1 MARTIFISPVK
12 NLKEQLKMPNL
23 IQFESIEQI
32 PSTIKINQIK
42 YLVIY
47 TEDTT
52 SYKTLSK
59 IRMLKYLN
67 QELKVLYIMGKSS
80 PSLKTLFNLGIDLPL
95 REELGFEKLSE
106 ILIDFIASNDISS
119 PQSLIPKIK
128 VEDLEL
134 DPNTRI
140 VTRNLKSITLRKK
153 EFDLLEFL
161 MCNKGRVVSKA
172 QILEQVWDYHFDAES
187 KTVDVHISSLRS
199 KIDKGFKRK
208 YIKTVYGAGYT
219 LDASR

>member
-1 MARTIFISPVK
+1 
-12 NLKEQLKMPNL
+12 MPNL
-23 IQFESIEQI
+23 IQYESLDKLPQ
-32 PSTIKINQIK
+32 SIKLNQIK

-47 TEDTT
+47 DKNTT

-59 IRMLKYLN
+59 LRMLKYLN
-67 QELKVLYIMGKSS
+67 PHLKVLYILSANS

-95 REELGFEKLSE
+95 REEIGFEKLSE
-106 ILIDFIASNDISS
+106 ILIDFIASHDLNSA
-119 PQSLIPKIK
+119 QSLIPKIK
-128 VEDLEL
+128 IEDLEL
-134 DPNTRI
+134 DPNTRT
-140 VTRNLKSITLRKK
+140 VTRNLQKIILRKK

-161 MCNKGRVVSKA
+161 MCNKGRVVSKS

-199 KIDKGFKRK
+199 KIDKDFKPK
-208 YIKTVYGAGYT
+208 LIKTIYGSGYT

>member
-1 MARTIFISPVK
+1 
-12 NLKEQLKMPNL
+12 MPNL
-23 IQFESIEQI
+23 IQYESLDKL
-32 PSTIKINQIK
+32 PKSVKLNQIK

-47 TEDTT
+47 DKNTT

-59 IRMLKYLN
+59 LRMLKYLN
-67 QELKVLYIMGKSS
+67 PHLKVLYILSANS

-95 REELGFEKLSE
+95 REEIGFEKLSE
-106 ILIDFIASNDISS
+106 ILIDFIASHDLSS
-119 PQSLIPKIK
+119 PNSLIPKIK
-128 VEDLEL
+128 IEDLEL
-134 DPNTRI
+134 DPNTRT
-140 VTRNLKSITLRKK
+140 VTRNLQKIILRKK

-161 MCNKGRVVSKA
+161 MCNKGRVVSKS

-199 KIDKGFKRK
+199 KIDKDFKPK
-208 YIKTVYGAGYT
+208 LIKTIYGSGYT

>member
-1 MARTIFISPVK
+1 MSQTIFISPVK

-23 IQFESIEQI
+23 IQYESLDKL
-32 PSTIKINQIK
+32 PKSIKLNQIK

-47 TEDTT
+47 DRNTT

-59 IRMLKYLN
+59 LRMLKYLN
-67 QELKVLYIMGKSS
+67 PNLKVLYILSANS

-95 REELGFEKLSE
+95 REEIGFEKLSE
-106 ILIDFIASNDISS
+106 ILIDFIASHDLTS
-119 PQSLIPKIK
+119 PKSLIPKIK
-128 VEDLEL
+128 IEDLEL
-134 DPNTRI
+134 DPNTRL
-140 VTRNLKSITLRKK
+140 VTRNLQKITLRKK

-161 MCNKGRVVSKA
+161 MCNKGRVVSKS

-199 KIDKGFKRK
+199 KIDKNFNPKL
-208 YIKTVYGAGYT
+208 IKTVYGSGYT

>member
-1 MARTIFISPVK
+1 MSQTIFISPVK

-23 IQFESIEQI
+23 IQYESLDKLPQ
-32 PSTIKINQIK
+32 SIKLNQIK

-47 TEDTT
+47 DKNTT

-59 IRMLKYLN
+59 LRMLKYLN
-67 QELKVLYIMGKSS
+67 PHLKVLYILSANS

-95 REELGFEKLSE
+95 REEIGFEKLSE
-106 ILIDFIASNDISS
+106 ILIDFIASHDLNSA
-119 PQSLIPKIK
+119 QSLIPKIK
-128 VEDLEL
+128 IEDLEL
-134 DPNTRI
+134 DPNTRT
-140 VTRNLKSITLRKK
+140 VTRNLQKIILRKK

-161 MCNKGRVVSKA
+161 MCNKGRVVSKS

-199 KIDKGFKRK
+199 KIDKDFKPK
-208 YIKTVYGAGYT
+208 LIKTIYGSGYT

>member
-1 MARTIFISPVK
+1 
-12 NLKEQLKMPNL
+12 MPNL
-23 IQFESIEQI
+23 IQYSSLDCI
-32 PSTIKINQIK
+32 PKSLKFNQIK

-47 TEDTT
+47 DKDTT

-67 QELKVLYIMGKSS
+67 PSLKVLYILGSNG

-95 REELGFEKLSE
+95 REELGFTKLSE
-106 ILIDFIASNDISS
+106 ILIDFIASHDLSS
-119 PQSLIPKIK
+119 PQNLIPKIK

-134 DPNTRI
+134 DPNTRS
-140 VTRNLKSITLRKK
+140 VTRDLKSIRLRKK

-161 MCNKGRVVSKA
+161 MCNKGRVVSKS

-187 KTVDVHISSLRS
+187 KTVDVHISSLRA
-199 KIDKGFKRK
+199 KIDKGFKPK
-208 YIKTVYGAGYT
+208 LIKTIYGSGYT

>member
-1 MARTIFISPVK
+1 MSKTIFISPIK

-23 IQFESIEQI
+23 LQYNSLDTI
-32 PSTIKINQIK
+32 PKSIKITQIK

-47 TEDTT
+47 DKDST

-67 QELKVLYIMGKSS
+67 PSLKVLYILGSRG

-95 REELGFEKLSE
+95 REELGFEKLSD
-106 ILIDFIASNDISS
+106 ILIDFIASHDLTSS
-119 PQSLIPKIK
+119 KNLIPKIK

-134 DPNTRI
+134 DPNTRT
-140 VTRNLKSITLRKK
+140 VKRDLKTIYLRKK

-161 MCNKGRVVSKA
+161 MCNKGRVVSKS

-187 KTVDVHISSLRS
+187 KTVDVHISSLRA
-199 KIDKGFKRK
+199 KIDRDFKTK
-208 YIKTVYGAGYT
+208 LIKTVYGSGYT